1 MTIKDITV
9 YWSQNP
15 VLKQFAEKGKE
26 YLEQIGEKKN
36 GRQEHFQRALRSK
49 RK

>member
-1 MTIKDITV
+1 MTIKEITE

-26 YLEQIGEKKN
+26 YLEQTGEKKN
-36 GRQEHFQRALRSK
+36 ETVRINQKSCNSTR
-49 RK
+49 